1 MSYNIDV
8 SHACLCPTYD
18 NNNNQ
23 INQKKCQ
30 AQKNKYSQLA
40 QNDLKRR

>member
-8 SHACLCPTYD
+8 SHACLCPMYD

-23 INQKKCQ
+23 INQKKT
-30 AQKNKYSQLA
+30 KMSGPEK
-40 QNDLKRR
+40 